1 MSEMATTE
9 SSRVNQHSAGVVA
22 GMGEPEAGAPE
33 TGWPKTP
40 QAAYAVQLTE
50 EEWHEQTRL
59 KMEYVTAITKDKKRA
74 AEILPKIV
82 WPAFILKV
90 LKKDMGANYIRKEG
104 YNTID
109 ADLLYGPGWLDEE
122 DGGPTCS
129 FSEDYKPLGKYEFP
143 LSWREPW

>member
-1 MSEMATTE
+1 MSNLATNE
-9 SSRVNQHSAGVVA
+9 SSGVNHQSAGVVA

-40 QAAYAVQLTE
+40 QAAYTVQLTE
-50 EEWHEQTRL
+50 EEWHEQSRL
-59 KMEYVTAITKDKKRA
+59 MREYIPAITRDREKA

-90 LKKDMGANYIRKEG
+90 LKKNMGANYIRKKG

-109 ADLLYGPGWLDEE
+109 ADILYGLGWLDED
-122 DGGPTCS
+122 DGGPICRY
-129 FSEDYKPLGKYEFP
+129 SEDYKPLGKYELP
-143 LSWREPW
+143 LSWRE